1 MNSLNGGNNKKY
13 ILCTD
18 GLYSSEELLDNNNFY
33 FIGAIRSNRIK
44 SNKIEILEKI
54 KKKSHEYFYRVNGN
68 KYYTL
73 TKYNDSKPMYVI
85 SNFVDVPE
93 EVKRTRWSKEEKKFI
108 FEKFPNTI
116 KKYTQYM
123 KGVDKSNQLIS
134 YYEINRKTYKWW
146 KRIFYHLIDVSI
158 VNSFII
164 FKKINNTS
172 ITQKNYRLEIVR
184 EIIKKYNIT
193 IGDIKPNQNEIHY
206 PVNMIIN

>member
-1 MNSLNGGNNKKY
+1 
-13 ILCTD
+13 
-18 GLYSSEELLDNNNFY
+18 
-33 FIGAIRSNRIK
+33 
-44 SNKIEILEKI
+44 
-54 KKKSHEYFYRVNGN
+54 
-68 KYYTL
+68 
-73 TKYNDSKPMYVI
+73 MYVI

-108 FEKFPNTI
+108 FEKFSNTI
-116 KKYTQYM
+116 KKYIQYM

-146 KRIFYHLIDVSI
+146 KKIFYHLIDVSI

-184 EIIKKYNIT
+184 EIIKKYNKT
-193 IGDIKPNQNEIHY
+193 IGNIKQNPKEIYY
-206 PVNMIIN
+206 PVKHDKQLTCIKCSFRKNFITKKAPTTLYHCNICNINLCIDYFKLCHERKFK

>member
-1 MNSLNGGNNKKY
+1 MHRWTY
-13 ILCTD
+13 T
-18 GLYSSEELLDNNNFY
+18 SEELLDNNNFY

-93 EVKRTRWSKEEKKFI
+93 EVKRTRWSREEKKFI
-108 FEKFPNTI
+108 FVKFPNKI
-116 KKYTQYM
+116 KQYSQYM

-146 KRIFYHLIDVSI
+146 KRIFYQLIDVSI

-164 FKKINNTS
+164 FKKIILQLLKKS
-172 ITQKNYRLEIVR
+172 IA
-184 EIIKKYNIT
+184 
-193 IGDIKPNQNEIHY
+193 
-206 PVNMIIN
+206 